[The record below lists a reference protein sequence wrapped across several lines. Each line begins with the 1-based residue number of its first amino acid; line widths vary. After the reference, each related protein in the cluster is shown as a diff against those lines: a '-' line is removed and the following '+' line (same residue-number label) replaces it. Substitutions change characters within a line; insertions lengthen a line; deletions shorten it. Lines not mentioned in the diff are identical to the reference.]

1 LAIDTT
7 IRLCNN
13 APIKAAKGAAE
24 ITAREGRERGKMK
37 TTKIGTTAA
46 EMTSDKAMQRTIR
59 AQPGYRR
66 GAMMRVAR
74 VEGSKAYRLYVLVG
88 GQWMDAS
95 LHDMR

>member
-1 LAIDTT
+1 MV
-7 IRLCNN
+7 
-13 APIKAAKGAAE
+13 
-24 ITAREGRERGKMK
+24 KMK

-74 VEGSKAYRLYVLVG
+74 VSGRKAYRLYVQVS
-88 GQWMDAS
+88 GQWMDGS
-95 LHDMR
+95 LADL

>member
-1 LAIDTT
+1 MGLGDNSP
-7 IRLCNN
+7 RGQ
-13 APIKAAKGAAE
+13 K
-24 ITAREGRERGKMK
+24 EGDEMK

-46 EMTSDKAMQRTIR
+46 EMTSDKAMQKVIR

-66 GAMMRVAR
+66 GVIMRVAR

-95 LHDMR
+95 LQDMR